1 MGRLSVSSD
10 LKEALGSCQ
19 NEERQ
24 GLQAGQSVCA
34 VAQWPSGPVA
44 QWSVSVYVEE
54 VWCTAQA
61 VQGQCGRED
70 QKGLDSAWA
79 GNRTRASRVAGE
91 NSTTEPPMP
100 CLLPSPDELSACASC
115 QGPRPIIRTCFPPDR
130 AWAGNDAGMQACMH
144 AWRYGF
150 MEACVHACVDS
161 WMQRCMDGWRQ
172 TWMDSRTV
180 GWVGGWV
187 DGRMRAW
194 KDAWMHGYMVGWMDG
209 WMHGCMDAWMH
220 G

>member
-1 MGRLSVSSD
+1 MGRLSVSGD

-34 VAQWPSGPVA
+34 VA

-115 QGPRPIIRTCFPPDR
+115 QGPRPIIRTCFPPDS
-130 AWAGNDAGMQACMH
+130 AWAGNDAGMHACMEVWIH
-144 AWRYGF
+144 GGMRACMRGF
-150 MEACVHACVDS
+150 MDAEVHGWMEAN
-161 WMQRCMDGWRQ
+161 MDGFTDGWLG
-172 TWMDSRTV
+172 W
-180 GWVGGWV
+180 WVGGW
-187 DGRMRAW
+187 
-194 KDAWMHGYMVGWMDG
+194 KDACMEGCMDAWIHGWLDGWMDA
-209 WMHGCMDAWMH
+209 WMHGCMDAWID